1 MRRRGFVAPIGGGG
15 ALRAREF
22 TDLAD
27 GAEAPP
33 RGASAGASRNC

>member
-15 ALRAREF
+15 TLRAREF

-27 GAEAPP
+27 GAAAPP
-33 RGASAGASRNC
+33 PGTGAGA

>member
-1 MRRRGFVAPIGGGG
+1 MRRRGFVAPIGGGC

-27 GAEAPP
+27 GAAAPP
-33 RGASAGASRNC
+33 LGAGAGASRSC

>member
-15 ALRAREF
+15 TLRAREF

-27 GAEAPP
+27 GAGGEA
-33 RGASAGASRNC
+33 RGDREGES